1 MSEKQVRNGDVM
13 LDPGHFAVVK
23 TDFILKEVLE
33 IMTKYPFGIAC
44 VVNDDGDLEGVF
56 TDGDMRRLTL
66 QQQKPWSALF
76 VDDIMIHSNAKPLTV
91 SPDGDLVDSIRLMEQ
106 KFIRDL
112 PVVDADGKLVGLLHL
127 HQAIKHLLGI

>member
-1 MSEKQVRNGDVM
+1 MSDNQVKNRDVM
-13 LDPGHFAVVK
+13 LDPDCFAVVK
-23 TDFILKEVLE
+23 TDLFVKEVLE

-44 VVNDDGDLEGVF
+44 VVNDDGDLQGVF

-66 QQQKPWSALF
+66 HQQKPWSALF
-76 VDDIMIHSNAKPLTV
+76 VDDIMVHSNAKPLTV
-91 SPDGDLVDSIRLMEQ
+91 SPDGDLEDSIRLMEK

-112 PVVDADGKLVGLLHL
+112 PVVDADGKLLGLLHL